1 MVLEIKSPFPLI
13 RDSQN
18 EICQHLQSNNA
29 VLQELP
35 LWERPYSNSRVI
47 KMQTFF
53 PESDSKSLNNNVHTS
68 AMGMFDYCNQD
79 VTIMPCKIGHKRHTL
94 EQDYQ
99 WREKAHHKKSTW
111 KKICVSVTDPL
122 SHAAHCSCFQWTLA
136 GALQGFT
143 TLAQDNQFEYWNTAL
158 KLSKQNQTDRHNEI
172 KCVFESHTLKLPE
185 LDRVVVLYHQTE
197 LKYMGRRQ
205 MTNTHSK
212 SRLNLKEDRLTIT
225 ILQTEGCADG

>member
-79 VTIMPCKIGHKRHTL
+79 VTIMPCKIDHKRHTL

-99 WREKAHHKKSTW
+99 WREKAHHKKIHMKENLCFCYWSLEPCSPLFLFSVNSCWGSARIYNFST
-111 KKICVSVTDPL
+111 
-122 SHAAHCSCFQWTLA
+122 
-136 GALQGFT
+136 
-143 TLAQDNQFEYWNTAL
+143 
-158 KLSKQNQTDRHNEI
+158 R
-172 KCVFESHTLKLPE
+172 
-185 LDRVVVLYHQTE
+185 
-197 LKYMGRRQ
+197 
-205 MTNTHSK
+205 
-212 SRLNLKEDRLTIT
+212 
-225 ILQTEGCADG
+225 